1 MKKTRFIPYGYTMR
15 NGRTVI
21 EHGEADI
28 IRYIFDEYIKGAS
41 LKDLAEEL
49 TARKVPYTEKTEV
62 WDKARIARIIDNAKY
77 TGSEIYDPIIDEDTF
92 EEAAAAKAAR
102 LRNQTVSECEG
113 ITLMRDR
120 IRCGQCGAPMVRHIC
135 SKRKVK
141 ESWTCTNDACGC
153 RVRISDTD
161 LLMKVT
167 LLMNRVI
174 ENADLMVP
182 KPRKRAKDSPAVQ
195 RLQNEIDIELSA
207 DQPSEKFIASRIC
220 EIASQL
226 YKETNAKEQI
236 AARIAQKRVM
246 LMNPQTEFNSVY
258 FTDLV
263 ENVILEAPARV
274 SLLTKTDVQISEGV
288 LNYTNSY
295 ARRANMIY
303 TPDTKKAIKL
313 CFEAHRNQTDK
324 SGLPYVFHPFHV
336 AEQMPDEET
345 TIVALLHDVIEDTAY
360 TIDDL
365 RKMGFS
371 EEVLDALDLMTH
383 DKNVPYMEYVA
394 KISENEIARTVKL
407 ADLRHNSDLTRLDE
421 IDDKARN
428 RIEKY
433 KAAIRLLS
441 ESKTSFC
448 PYYDKGTDTWRVDFP
463 DRDSEEGDLLYVA
476 SEYARTGLYYPYNV
490 AVTAGKEYSGHAHSF
505 EGVIQALLDDP
516 AGFSIAGFEEFY
528 SKQEQEMLLDIRNK
542 LMNNIG
548 EKASTAAKPDSSEL
562 L

>member
-120 IRCGQCGAPMVRHIC
+120 IRCGQCGAPMVRQIC

-288 LNYTNSY
+288 LATSKMTLPGRTWEHLNVWDCPYKMKFDAAEVSQIIIRY
-295 ARRANMIY
+295 DGMYRRCIRAKFTDLCY
-303 TPDTKKAIKL
+303 EGTKGEWRPVGSVLFGNA
-313 CFEAHRNQTDK
+313 
-324 SGLPYVFHPFHV
+324 S
-336 AEQMPDEET
+336 
-345 TIVALLHDVIEDTAY
+345 VIE
-360 TIDDL
+360 
-365 RKMGFS
+365 F
-371 EEVLDALDLMTH
+371 
-383 DKNVPYMEYVA
+383 
-394 KISENEIARTVKL
+394 
-407 ADLRHNSDLTRLDE
+407 NSDTG
-421 IDDKARN
+421 
-428 RIEKY
+428 
-433 KAAIRLLS
+433 
-441 ESKTSFC
+441 SF
-448 PYYDKGTDTWRVDFP
+448 
-463 DRDSEEGDLLYVA
+463 ENLLYVQEDV
-476 SEYARTGLYYPYNV
+476 SDT
-490 AVTAGKEYSGHAHSF
+490 KEQL
-505 EGVIQALLDDP
+505 ETKLDNPDE
-516 AGFSIAGFEEFY
+516 II
-528 SKQEQEMLLDIRNK
+528 LDRICDEVF
-542 LMNNIG
+542 G
-548 EKASTAAKPDSSEL
+548 DG
-562 L
+562 

>member
-1 MKKTRFIPYGYTMR
+1 
-15 NGRTVI
+15 
-21 EHGEADI
+21 
-28 IRYIFDEYIKGAS
+28 
-41 LKDLAEEL
+41 
-49 TARKVPYTEKTEV
+49 
-62 WDKARIARIIDNAKY
+62 
-77 TGSEIYDPIIDEDTF
+77 
-92 EEAAAAKAAR
+92 
-102 LRNQTVSECEG
+102 
-113 ITLMRDR
+113 
-120 IRCGQCGAPMVRHIC
+120 
-135 SKRKVK
+135 
-141 ESWTCTNDACGC
+141 
-153 RVRISDTD
+153 
-161 LLMKVT
+161 
-167 LLMNRVI
+167 
-174 ENADLMVP
+174 
-182 KPRKRAKDSPAVQ
+182 
-195 RLQNEIDIELSA
+195 
-207 DQPSEKFIASRIC
+207 
-220 EIASQL
+220 
-226 YKETNAKEQI
+226 
-236 AARIAQKRVM
+236 
-246 LMNPQTEFNSVY
+246 
-258 FTDLV
+258 
-263 ENVILEAPARV
+263 
-274 SLLTKTDVQISEGV
+274 
-288 LNYTNSY
+288 
-295 ARRANMIY
+295 MIY

-428 RIEKY
+428 RIEK
-433 KAAIRLLS
+433 
-441 ESKTSFC
+441 
-448 PYYDKGTDTWRVDFP
+448 
-463 DRDSEEGDLLYVA
+463 
-476 SEYARTGLYYPYNV
+476 TGLYYPYNV